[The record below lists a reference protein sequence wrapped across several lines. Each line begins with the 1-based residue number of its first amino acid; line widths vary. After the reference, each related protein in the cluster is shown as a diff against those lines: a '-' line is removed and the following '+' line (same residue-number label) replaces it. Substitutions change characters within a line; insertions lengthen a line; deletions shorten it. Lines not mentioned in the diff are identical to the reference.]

1 MLHGRAILRALKRT
15 EPKAVALIPRR
26 RVRGG
31 GVLLRRRGT
40 ASINLDPD
48 SIAEGPGVHRSECR
62 VTLRPASIAE
72 QDLGIGFKIAR
83 MCVLVHI
90 LLEEFPSLLF
100 LTTNI
105 YSDSQ

>member
-15 EPKAVALIPRR
+15 EPKAVALIPGR
-26 RVRGG
+26 RVRRGG
-31 GVLLRRRGT
+31 LSHRRGT
-40 ASINLDPD
+40 ASINLDLD
-48 SIAEGPGVHRSECR
+48 SVAEGPGVHRSECR
-62 VTLRPASIAE
+62 VTLRPASVPE

-90 LLEEFPSLLF
+90 LLEEFPSRLF
-100 LTTNI
+100 MTTNI